1 MEQELTTINNNVSVI
16 VHTPPP
22 GTTAIAI
29 RRAIAQTPA
38 IVEKLEP
45 IERSVFLASTAK
57 VAQEYDDA
65 ELIAV
70 MADTL
75 KWIAKDIG
83 IRDTESPNW
92 KITIV
97 RFGQIL
103 KRYYPLFS
111 VKDIRMAFEL
121 MVTGELNDYLP
132 KDRFG
137 NPDKEH
143 YQMFN
148 ADYFCKILNAYRV
161 YRKAVIN
168 KAVEMVPKP
177 VKQRNEAEERFYRNQ
192 TRKDIIAA
200 FRFFKYRGYMPKLS
214 PILEMLAYQDLA
226 MVGLAEPFDVTPQEQ
241 QIILRQTLF
250 ELTQRQMIGDKKRV
264 EQQGINAPDIQHGAY
279 RLARLKALKRTFA
292 EMVAEEIQITD
303 YIKLENENGK
313 QD

>member
-1 MEQELTTINNNVSVI
+1 MEHALTTINNNVSVM

-200 FRFFKYRGYMPKLS
+200 FLFFKYRGYMPKLS

-226 MVGLAEPFDVTPQEQ
+226 MVGLAEPFDVTLQEQ
-241 QIILRQTLF
+241 QIILRRTLF

>member
-1 MEQELTTINNNVSVI
+1 M
-16 VHTPPP
+16 VHMPPP

-57 VAQEYDDA
+57 VAQEYDDR
-65 ELIAV
+65 ELAAT

-75 KWIAKDIG
+75 KWVAKDIG
-83 IRDTESPNW
+83 IRDTESPDW

-200 FRFFKYRGYMPKLS
+200 FLFFKYRGYMPKLS

-241 QIILRQTLF
+241 QIILRRTLF

>member
-1 MEQELTTINNNVSVI
+1 MEQELTTINNNVSVM

-143 YQMFN
+143 YQIFN

-177 VKQRNEAEERFYRNQ
+177 VKQRNEDEERFYRNQ

-200 FRFFKYRGYMPKLS
+200 FLFFKYRGYMPKLS

-241 QIILRQTLF
+241 QIILRRTLF

>member
-1 MEQELTTINNNVSVI
+1 
-16 VHTPPP
+16 
-22 GTTAIAI
+22 
-29 RRAIAQTPA
+29 
-38 IVEKLEP
+38 
-45 IERSVFLASTAK
+45 
-57 VAQEYDDA
+57 
-65 ELIAV
+65 
-70 MADTL
+70 
-75 KWIAKDIG
+75 
-83 IRDTESPNW
+83 
-92 KITIV
+92 
-97 RFGQIL
+97 
-103 KRYYPLFS
+103 
-111 VKDIRMAFEL
+111 
-121 MVTGELNDYLP
+121 
-132 KDRFG
+132 
-137 NPDKEH
+137 
-143 YQMFN
+143 MFN

-200 FRFFKYRGYMPKLS
+200 FLFFKYRGYMPKLS

-241 QIILRQTLF
+241 QIILRRTLF

>member
-1 MEQELTTINNNVSVI
+1 M

-38 IVEKLEP
+38 IVDKLNP

-75 KWIAKDIG
+75 KWIANDIG
-83 IRDTESPNW
+83 IKDIESPNW

-168 KAVEMVPKP
+168 KAAEMVPKP

-200 FRFFKYRGYMPKLS
+200 FLFFKYRGYMPKLS

-241 QIILRQTLF
+241 QIILRRTLF

-279 RLARLKALKRTFA
+279 CLARLKALKRTFA
-292 EMVAEEIQITD
+292 EMVADEIQITD
-303 YIKLENENGK
+303 YIKIE
-313 QD
+313 Q

>member
-1 MEQELTTINNNVSVI
+1 MEHALTTINNNVSVM

-38 IVEKLEP
+38 ILDKLNP

-57 VAQEYDDA
+57 VAQEYDEM
-65 ELIAV
+65 ELTAT

-83 IRDTESPNW
+83 IRDTESPDW

-97 RFGQIL
+97 RFVQIL

-132 KDRFG
+132 KDRYG

-148 ADYFCKILNAYRV
+148 ADYFCKILNAYRE

-168 KAVEMVPKP
+168 KAAGMVPKP
-177 VKQRNEAEERFYRNQ
+177 VKQTNEAENRYYRNQ
-192 TRKDIIAA
+192 TRKDTIAA
-200 FRFFKYRGYMPKLS
+200 FLFFKYRGYMPELS
-214 PILEMLAYQDLA
+214 PIMEMLAYEELA
-226 MVGLAEPFDVTPQEQ
+226 TVGLAEPFDVTPQEQ
-241 QIILRQTLF
+241 QIILRRTLF
-250 ELTQRQMIGDKKRV
+250 ELTQREMFGDKKRV
-264 EQQGINAPDIQHGAY
+264 EQQGINAPDIQHDAF
-279 RLARLKALKRTFA
+279 RLARYKALKRTFT

-303 YIKLENENGK
+303 YIKMETENGK
-313 QD
+313 

>member
-1 MEQELTTINNNVSVI
+1 M

-57 VAQEYDDA
+57 VAQKYDDA

-200 FRFFKYRGYMPKLS
+200 FLFFKYRGYMPKLS

-226 MVGLAEPFDVTPQEQ
+226 MVGLAEPFDVTLQEQ
-241 QIILRQTLF
+241 QIILRRTLF

>member
-1 MEQELTTINNNVSVI
+1 M

-200 FRFFKYRGYMPKLS
+200 FLFFKYRGYMPKLS

-241 QIILRQTLF
+241 QIILRRTLF

>member
-1 MEQELTTINNNVSVI
+1 MEQELTTINNNVSVM

-45 IERSVFLASTAK
+45 IERSIFLASTAK
-57 VAQEYDDA
+57 VAQEYDEA

-303 YIKLENENGK
+303 YIKIE
-313 QD
+313 Q

>member
-1 MEQELTTINNNVSVI
+1 M

-83 IRDTESPNW
+83 IRDTDSPNW

-241 QIILRQTLF
+241 QIILRRTLF

>member
-1 MEQELTTINNNVSVI
+1 METALTTINNNVSVM

-38 IVEKLEP
+38 IVDKLEP

-57 VAQEYDDA
+57 VAQEYDDM
-65 ELIAV
+65 ELAATL
-70 MADTL
+70 ADTL
-75 KWIAKDIG
+75 KWVAKDIG
-83 IRDTESPNW
+83 IRDTESPDW

-97 RFGQIL
+97 RFVQIL

-132 KDRFG
+132 KDRYG

-148 ADYFCKILNAYRV
+148 ADYFCKILNAYRE

-168 KAVEMVPKP
+168 KAAGMVPKP
-177 VKQRNEAEERFYRNQ
+177 VKERDRSKDAYYRNQ

-200 FRFFKYRGYMPKLS
+200 FLFFKYRGYMPKMS
-214 PILEMLAYQDLA
+214 PILEMLAYDELA
-226 MVGLAEPFDVTPQEQ
+226 NVGLAEPFDVTPQEQ
-241 QIILRQTLF
+241 QIILRRTLF
-250 ELTQRQMIGDKKRV
+250 DLAQRQMVGDKKRI
-264 EQQGINAPDIQHGAY
+264 EKQGIKSPDIQHDAY
-279 RLARLKALKRTFA
+279 RLARYKALKRTFA

-303 YIKLENENGK
+303 YIKMETAK
-313 QD
+313 

>member
-1 MEQELTTINNNVSVI
+1 MD
-16 VHTPPP
+16 
-22 GTTAIAI
+22 
-29 RRAIAQTPA
+29 
-38 IVEKLEP
+38 KLNP

-57 VAQEYDDA
+57 VAQEYDDR
-65 ELIAV
+65 ELAAT

-75 KWIAKDIG
+75 KWVAKDIG
-83 IRDTESPNW
+83 IRDTESPDW

-200 FRFFKYRGYMPKLS
+200 FLFFKYRGYMPKLS

-241 QIILRQTLF
+241 QIILRRTLF

>member
-1 MEQELTTINNNVSVI
+1 M

-38 IVEKLEP
+38 IVDKLNP

-57 VAQEYDDA
+57 VAQEYDDR
-65 ELIAV
+65 ELAAT

-75 KWIAKDIG
+75 KWVAKDIG
-83 IRDTESPNW
+83 IRDTESPDW

-200 FRFFKYRGYMPKLS
+200 FLFFKYRGYMPKLS

-241 QIILRQTLF
+241 QIILRRTLF

-313 QD
+313 QE

>member
-1 MEQELTTINNNVSVI
+1 M

-38 IVEKLEP
+38 IVDKLNP

-57 VAQEYDDA
+57 VAQEYDDS
-65 ELIAV
+65 ELAAT

-75 KWIAKDIG
+75 KWVAKDIG
-83 IRDTESPNW
+83 IRDTESPDW

-200 FRFFKYRGYMPKLS
+200 FLFFKYRGYMPKLS

-241 QIILRQTLF
+241 QIILRRTLF

>member
-1 MEQELTTINNNVSVI
+1 MEHALTTINNNVSVM

-200 FRFFKYRGYMPKLS
+200 FLFFKYRGYMPKLS

-241 QIILRQTLF
+241 QIILRRTLF

>member
-1 MEQELTTINNNVSVI
+1 M

-38 IVEKLEP
+38 IVDKLNP

-57 VAQEYDDA
+57 VAQEYDDR
-65 ELIAV
+65 ELAAT

-75 KWIAKDIG
+75 KWVAKDIG
-83 IRDTESPNW
+83 IRDTESPDW

-200 FRFFKYRGYMPKLS
+200 FLFFKYRGYMPKLS

-226 MVGLAEPFDVTPQEQ
+226 MVGLAEPFDVTLQEQ
-241 QIILRQTLF
+241 QIILRRTLF

>member
-1 MEQELTTINNNVSVI
+1 M

-38 IVEKLEP
+38 IVDKLNP

-57 VAQEYDDA
+57 VAQEYDDR
-65 ELIAV
+65 ELAAT

-75 KWIAKDIG
+75 KWVAKDIG

-200 FRFFKYRGYMPKLS
+200 FLFFKYRGYMPKLS

-241 QIILRQTLF
+241 QIILRRTLF

-303 YIKLENENGK
+303 YIKMETENGK
-313 QD
+313 

>member
-1 MEQELTTINNNVSVI
+1 M

-111 VKDIRMAFEL
+111 VKDMRMAFEL

-241 QIILRQTLF
+241 QIILRRTLF